1 MAKERKKIKRPSST
15 NQHDPDE
22 LDKLLADGWEVKFW
36 RYDAIDQCAEYM
48 LEREVP
54 DHA

>member
-1 MAKERKKIKRPSST
+1 MLTTCT

-22 LDKLLADGWEVKFW
+22 LAKLLNEGWEVKSW
-36 RYDAIDQCAEYM
+36 RYNPITRCAEYM

-54 DHA
+54 DHG